1 MRISDWSSDVCS
13 SDLKKLLPLFRIE
26 EHHPNWNLSPGVVGV
41 ISHRLPP
48 QYLARHRIRYK
59 QRRATRPIVAAFEH
73 DALPKDAA
81 PAGCDAFGT
90 PGGLRLIAIDFGLRV
105 AINSPERVGS
115 HWLERANGVAVIDH
129 RFGIGRAHA

>member
-1 MRISDWSSDVCS
+1 MAIVLVVNVLPRNVIIDVGS
-13 SDLKKLLPLFRIE
+13 VAAFTAQRGGKKLLPLFRIE

-73 DALPKDAA
+73 DAMPKDAA
-81 PAGCDAFGT
+81 DRKRVVSGKRLSVSVHH
-90 PGGLRLIAIDFGLRV
+90 GGPRF
-105 AINSPERVGS
+105 INK
-115 HWLERANGVAVIDH
+115 
-129 RFGIGRAHA
+129 

>member
-1 MRISDWSSDVCS
+1 MAIVLVVNVLPRNVIIDVGS
-13 SDLKKLLPLFRIE
+13 VAAFTAQRGGKKLLPLFRIE

-90 PGGLRLIAIDFGLRV
+90 PGGLSLIAIDFGLRV
-105 AINSPERVGS
+105 AINSPEQ
-115 HWLERANGVAVIDH
+115 
-129 RFGIGRAHA
+129 IGRKSVV

>member
-13 SDLKKLLPLFRIE
+13 SDLIC
-26 EHHPNWNLSPGVVGV
+26 
-41 ISHRLPP
+41 
-48 QYLARHRIRYK
+48 YK

-90 PGGLRLIAIDFGLRV
+90 PGGLRHIAIDFGLRV

-115 HWLERANGVAVIDH
+115 HWIERANGVAEIYN
-129 RFGIGRAHA
+129 RFDDKVNRKSVLEGKSV